1 MFWTLRVSFSLGG
14 VCENLAALDEVLG
27 MGKRRARLW
36 LARLAEE
43 LLMRRGRLL
52 KSLATSIAF
61 VSDLNDPRMF
71 LSLNVF
77 HGHELDS
84 STIEVQAPVTLNTH
98 NHMLRAAF
106 R

>member
-1 MFWTLRVSFSLGG
+1 MFWALRVSFSLGG
-14 VCENLAALDEVLG
+14 LCESLAALDEASE
-27 MGKRRARLW
+27 MGKRRARSW
-36 LARLAEE
+36 SRSAWWAEE
-43 LLMRRGRLL
+43 LAMRRGRLL

-84 STIEVQAPVTLNTH
+84 STSEVQVTLEH
-98 NHMLRAAF
+98 P
-106 R
+106 